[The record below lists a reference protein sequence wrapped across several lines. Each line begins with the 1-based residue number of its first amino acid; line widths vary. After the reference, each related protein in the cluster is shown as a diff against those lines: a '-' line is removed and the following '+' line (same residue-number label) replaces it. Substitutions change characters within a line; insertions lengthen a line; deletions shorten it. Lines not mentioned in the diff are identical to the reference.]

1 VIKQLCVFILIG
13 FFSINSY
20 SEIIVKDGSIDV
32 IGASSV
38 TTDKLK
44 IYGGIAGATQPITG
58 ASNVTINTCVLNTSA
73 PLRACNQNSVH
84 SSLRFAVTFQ
94 VTKDIPSR
102 SAKMMWGATDLVTTT
117 VTSATANSTTITLE
131 TTWSAIC
138 VAAGMANDCT
148 DTSSVFLQQS
158 LKFGVDGDGNGGIED
173 AEYKSLQLYL
183 HYLAPTDTTNSQLYC
198 TGSPSGFGI
207 CNIAFIPGDEKAF
220 IDSALYAGNDTST
233 GDLKWDAIAIFP
245 VLATG
250 NNLLTMTSFLPSQ
263 ATPVFKTFNADDGT
277 IPDSAVTGS
286 NIVNTV
292 EYCFIYGTRNLA
304 GNIYRF
310 VNDANAAAT
319 ACVTPSEVVGILE
332 DKSCF
337 ISTAAFGSDMAPEVQ
352 TFREFRNKFLLTN
365 TFGKWFVHKYYA
377 YSPPMADM
385 IANSEVLKT
394 ITRGVLYPVLG
405 FAKLAL
411 AIGFWLSLSAVFAA
425 LVGLF
430 MVLKDGRSQSA
441 VVVLF
446 ILFVS
451 PNIKAAD
458 DRAGQTVIQ
467 HEGSKEGL
475 VKILADGTY
484 VYDVKRDLKTESSKI
499 TFGMAFQPVI
509 TIDIQLGTGSTT
521 TYVFEDFYQESAG
534 VIIGY
539 DYENYFSKENGK
551 LGYQIGASAMFVSGN
566 GILVSTGQPS
576 AEKFSFITMPINAGA
591 IYRFEYKD
599 KQVLAPYVSGGGTL
613 LALIE
618 KREDVAKPNVAAGF
632 GFYGSGGLLINA
644 SLLEPDSSFQ
654 LESEYG
660 ISNLWL
666 ALEFRITEVDNDAFS
681 FSNQYV
687 NAGLSFDF

>member
-1 VIKQLCVFILIG
+1 M
-13 FFSINSY
+13 
-20 SEIIVKDGSIDV
+20 
-32 IGASSV
+32 IGATSVSS
-38 TTDKLK
+38 DKMK
-44 IYGGIAGATQPITG
+44 AYGGIAGATQPVVG
-58 ASNVTINTCVLNTSA
+58 ASNVTVNTCELNTVA
-73 PLRACNQNSVH
+73 PLSACNQNSVH

-94 VTKDIPSR
+94 VTKDVSSR
-102 SAKMMWGATDLVTTT
+102 LAKMLWGTTELASIT
-117 VTSATANSTTITLE
+117 VSSATANSTTVTLE
-131 TTWSAIC
+131 TTWSSIC
-138 VAAGMANDCT
+138 VAAGMNNDCT
-148 DTSSVFLQQS
+148 AASSTFLQQS
-158 LKFGVDGDGNGGIED
+158 LKFGVDGDGNGGLED

-183 HYLAPTDTTNSQLYC
+183 HHLTPADTTNSQLFC
-198 TGSPSGFGI
+198 TGSPSGFGL

-250 NNLLTMTSFLPSQ
+250 NNNATLTGFLPSQ
-263 ATPVFKTFNADDGT
+263 ATPIFKTFNADDGT
-277 IPDSAVTGS
+277 IPDSAVSGG
-286 NIVNTV
+286 NIENGV
-292 EYCFIYGTRNLA
+292 EYCFVYGTRNLA

-365 TFGKWFVHKYYA
+365 VFGKWFVRNYYA

-385 IANSEVLKT
+385 IAHSEVLKT
-394 ITRGVLYPVLG
+394 ITRGFLYPILA

-411 AIGFWLSLSAVFAA
+411 AIGFWLSLSSIFAA
-425 LVGLF
+425 LLGLF
-430 MVLKDGRSQSA
+430 IVFKDSRSKGA
-441 VVVLF
+441 VALLLLVM
-446 ILFVS
+446 IS
-451 PNIKAAD
+451 PNLKAAEP
-458 DRAGQTVIQ
+458 AGQTVIQ
-467 HEGSKEGL
+467 HEGAKEGL

-499 TFGMAFQPVI
+499 TFGMAYQPVI
-509 TIDIQLGTGSTT
+509 TIDITLGNGSTT
-521 TYVFEDFYQESAG
+521 TYVFEDFYQESQG
-534 VIIGY
+534 LIIGY

-551 LGYQIGASAMFVSGN
+551 LGYQIGASAMFVTGN

-576 AEKFSFITMPINAGA
+576 AERYSFITMPINAGA
-591 IYRFEYKD
+591 VYRFEYKD
-599 KQVLAPYVSGGGTL
+599 KQVFAPYVSGGGTL
-613 LALIE
+613 LALLE
-618 KREDVAKPNVAAGF
+618 KREDIAKPNVAAGF
-632 GFYGSGGLLINA
+632 GFYGSAGMLINA

-666 ALEFRITEVDNDAFS
+666 ALEFRVTEVNNEAFG
-681 FSNQYV
+681 FSNQYI

>member
-1 VIKQLCVFILIG
+1 MIKQLGIFILLG
-13 FFSINSY
+13 LFSINSF

-32 IGASSV
+32 IGATSV
-38 TTDKLK
+38 STDKMK

-58 ASNVTINTCVLNTSA
+58 ASNVTVNTCVLNTAA

-94 VTKDIPSR
+94 VTKDAGSR
-102 SAKMMWGATDLVTTT
+102 VAKLLWGTTELVSTTLGSSVPT
-117 VTSATANSTTITLE
+117 NSTVTLE

-138 VAAGMANDCT
+138 VAAGMNNDCT
-148 DTSSVFLQQS
+148 DTASVFLQQS
-158 LKFGVDGDGNGGIED
+158 LKFGVDGDGNGGLED
-173 AEYKSLQLYL
+173 AEYKSLQLSL
-183 HYLAPTDTTNSQLYC
+183 HYLAVTDTTNSQLFC
-198 TGSPSGFGI
+198 TGSPSGFGM
-207 CNIAFIPGDEKAF
+207 CNIAYIPGDKKAF

-250 NNLLTMTSFLPSQ
+250 ANASTLQNFLPSQ
-263 ATPVFKTFNADDGT
+263 ATPIFKSFNSDDGT
-277 IPDSAVTGS
+277 IPDSAVSGN
-286 NIVNTV
+286 NIENGV
-292 EYCFIYGTRNLA
+292 EYCFVYGTRNQA

-310 VNDANAAAT
+310 VNDGNAAAT
-319 ACVTPSEVVGILE
+319 ACVTPSEVVGILA

-365 TFGKWFVHKYYA
+365 ALGKYFVRQYYD

-385 IANSEVLKT
+385 IASSEVLKT
-394 ITRGVLYPVLG
+394 IARAILYPILG

-411 AIGFWLSLSAVFAA
+411 AIGFWLSLVS
-425 LVGLF
+425 
-430 MVLKDGRSQSA
+430 
-441 VVVLF
+441 
-446 ILFVS
+446 LFVALMGLVMVFKDS
-451 PNIKAAD
+451 RSRGALTVCLVLLLSLNLKAAD
-458 DRAGQTVIQ
+458 TAGQTVIQ
-467 HEGSKEGL
+467 HEGAKEGL

-484 VYDVKRDLKTESSKI
+484 VYDLKRDLKTESSKI
-499 TFGMAFQPVI
+499 TFGMAYQPVI
-509 TIDIQLGTGSTT
+509 TIDITLGTGSTV
-521 TYVFEDFYQESAG
+521 TYVFEDFYQQSQG
-534 VIIGY
+534 LIIGY

-551 LGYQIGASAMFVSGN
+551 LGYQIGASAMFVTGN

-576 AEKFSFITMPINAGA
+576 AERYSFITMPINAGA

-599 KQVLAPYVSGGGTL
+599 KQVFAPYVSGGGTL
-613 LALIE
+613 LALME
-618 KREDVAKPNVAAGF
+618 KREDIAKPNVAAGF
-632 GFYGSGGLLINA
+632 GFYGSAGMLINA

-666 ALEFRITEVDNDAFS
+666 ALEFRITEVNNEAFG
-681 FSNQYV
+681 FSNQYI

>member
-1 VIKQLCVFILIG
+1 MIKQLSLLIVG
-13 FFSINSY
+13 VLFSINSF
-20 SEIIVKDGSIDV
+20 SEIIVKDGSLDV
-32 IGASSV
+32 IGATSV

-44 IYGGIAGATQPITG
+44 IYGGIAGATQPVTG
-58 ASNVTINTCVLNTSA
+58 ASNVTVNTCVLNTSA

-84 SSLRFAVTFQ
+84 SSLRFAVSFK
-94 VTKDIPSR
+94 VTEDASSR
-102 SAKMMWGATDLVTTT
+102 VAKMLWGTTELVSLTLGAGVAADST
-117 VTSATANSTTITLE
+117 VTLE

-138 VAAGMANDCT
+138 TAAGMNNDCT
-148 DTSSVFLQQS
+148 DTASVFLQQS
-158 LKFGVDGDGNGGIED
+158 LKVGVDGDANGGVED

-183 HYLAPTDTTNSQLYC
+183 HYLAPADTTNTQLFC
-198 TGSPSGFGI
+198 TGSPSGFGM
-207 CNIAFIPGDEKAF
+207 CNIAYIPGDEKAF

-245 VLATG
+245 VIASG
-250 NNLLTMTSFLPSQ
+250 NNALTLTSFLPSQ
-263 ATPVFKTFNADDGT
+263 ATPIFKTFNADDGT
-277 IPDSAVTGS
+277 IPDSAVSGG
-286 NIVNTV
+286 NIENGV
-292 EYCFIYGTRNLA
+292 EYCFVYGTRNLA

-310 VNDANAAAT
+310 VNDANAATT

-337 ISTAAFGSDMAPEVQ
+337 ITTAAFGSDMAPEVQ

-365 TFGKWFVHKYYA
+365 SFGKWFVRNYYA

-385 IANSEVLKT
+385 IAHSEVLKT
-394 ITRGVLYPVLG
+394 ITRGVLYPILG

-411 AIGFWLSLSAVFAA
+411 AIGFWLSLTAVFAA
-425 LVGLF
+425 LMSLF
-430 MVLKDGRSQSA
+430 IVFKDSRSKSA
-441 VVVLF
+441 LVVLF

-451 PNIKAAD
+451 PNLKAAED
-458 DRAGQTVIQ
+458 QAGQTVIQ

-509 TIDIQLGTGSTT
+509 TIDITLGTGSTI

-566 GILVSTGQPS
+566 GILVSTGQAS
-576 AEKFSFITMPINAGA
+576 AEKYSFITMPINAGA

-599 KQVLAPYVSGGGTL
+599 KQVVAPYVSGGGTL

-618 KREDVAKPNVAAGF
+618 KREDVAKPNIAAGF
-632 GFYGSGGLLINA
+632 GFYGSGGILINA

-666 ALEFRITEVDNDAFS
+666 ALEFRITEVNNDAFS